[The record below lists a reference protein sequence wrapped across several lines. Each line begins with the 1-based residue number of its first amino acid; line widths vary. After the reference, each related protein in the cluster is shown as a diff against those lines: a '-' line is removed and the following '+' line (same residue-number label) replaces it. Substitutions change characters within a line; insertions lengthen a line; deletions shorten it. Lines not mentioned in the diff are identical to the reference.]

1 MTKILFQFD
10 KEKISKAYNKSY
22 LDELKKKYN
31 NYLEYEGVTKVELV
45 ICSRENVNRST
56 DLQPKLYTISPNDV
70 NSIAQLFRAYDYS
83 LDCEPQLITN
93 RSSWDDSVLKD
104 EDELLAGFKR
114 DRAQNIL
121 KKEKIAFVDN
131 EDMIYLRLYFSDVK
145 AFMYIKT
152 LSNVVSPNENK
163 QPNSP
168 SDIVLT
174 LEDCIDNGSLP
185 QKLYQLKNR
194 DKLRKE
200 IKCLTPDKNTNF
212 RTEVENKFYSKTNK
226 DVRYEI
232 IYSGNIDDIC
242 NQRGL
247 PKSGESFKYR
257 NSIIYYTNS
266 GEMKT
271 TWYNACKKLLNVE
284 EPCIDILFYV
294 GKPVNLPKE
303 RFHIIREL
311 LLTYK
316 YFNQFKPQKNMK
328 SIIRCL
334 GFHTQ
339 AKQGLPYLKGNKEF
353 SKTTE
358 IPYVLRHPFHWFHV
372 TNKKEMKKFIENNLS
387 NIEKKYDYIKQ
398 KNGFGDFTNQLY
410 VDIMRLYDESI
421 LDITQCAA

>member
-22 LDELKKKYN
+22 LDELKKKNN

-121 KKEKIAFVDN
+121 KKEKIAFVDD

-174 LEDCIDNGSLP
+174 LEDLSL
-185 QKLYQLKNR
+185 
-194 DKLRKE
+194 
-200 IKCLTPDKNTNF
+200 I
-212 RTEVENKFYSKTNK
+212 
-226 DVRYEI
+226 
-232 IYSGNIDDIC
+232 
-242 NQRGL
+242 
-247 PKSGESFKYR
+247 
-257 NSIIYYTNS
+257 
-266 GEMKT
+266 
-271 TWYNACKKLLNVE
+271 
-284 EPCIDILFYV
+284 
-294 GKPVNLPKE
+294 
-303 RFHIIREL
+303 HI
-311 LLTYK
+311 
-316 YFNQFKPQKNMK
+316 
-328 SIIRCL
+328 
-334 GFHTQ
+334 
-339 AKQGLPYLKGNKEF
+339 
-353 SKTTE
+353 
-358 IPYVLRHPFHWFHV
+358 
-372 TNKKEMKKFIENNLS
+372 
-387 NIEKKYDYIKQ
+387 
-398 KNGFGDFTNQLY
+398 
-410 VDIMRLYDESI
+410 
-421 LDITQCAA
+421 